1 VPVARSGRSADL
13 KRTDRKKQGLPERVL
28 VVEDDPDTRQ
38 FLVTAIAEE
47 GYEPIA
53 ALDGWHALRTL
64 LAIEPSAIVLDL
76 MLPGLDGEDFV
87 RAFRRLH
94 RQNEPPIVVVSARHD
109 AAAVGKQLGARA
121 VFPKPLDVTAFLASL
136 TETIRGHRQATA

>member
-1 VPVARSGRSADL
+1 MGMRPALVRGRKEGHVQSPGR
-13 KRTDRKKQGLPERVL
+13 KRDTPERVL

-94 RQNEPPIVVVSARHD
+94 RHNEPPTVVVPA
-109 AAAVGKQLGARA
+109 
-121 VFPKPLDVTAFLASL
+121 
-136 TETIRGHRQATA
+136 